1 MNIIINAT
9 QHNATPDQIEAGVCA
24 SAYENKLRQW
34 LTFDS
39 LPNRLTIQQH
49 AQSIAGYVADQAME
63 IVKNGDFEEKHHKA
77 LQQLVGMPAYCST
90 ICKSFHIKAMI
101 GGAPYLMAEL
111 EKELWH
117 LGIEPVYAFTRR
129 ESVETVGENGEVT
142 KTAVFK
148 HAGFVSAIQ

>member
-9 QHNATPDQIEAGVCA
+9 QHSATPDQIAAGVYA
-24 SAYENKLRQW
+24 STHETKLREW

-39 LPNRLTIQQH
+39 IPSRLTIQQH
-49 AQSIAGYVADQAME
+49 AQFIAGYVVDQAME
-63 IVKNGDFEEKHHKA
+63 IVKNADFDAPHHKA
-77 LQQLVGMPAYCST
+77 LQQLAGMPAYRDT
-90 ICKSFHIKAMI
+90 ICKSFRIKAMI

-117 LGIEPVYAFTRR
+117 LGIEPVYAFTKR
-129 ESVETVGENGEVT
+129 ESVESVDENGNVT

>member
-9 QHNATPDQIEAGVCA
+9 QHSATPEQLEAGVCA
-24 SAYENKLRQW
+24 SNYEAKLREW

-39 LPNRLTIQQH
+39 MPSRLEIQQH
-49 AQSIAGYVADQAME
+49 AQFIAGYVVDQAME
-63 IVKNGDFEEKHHKA
+63 IINSADFDEDHHKA
-77 LQQLVGMPAYCST
+77 LQQLTRMPAYRET
-90 ICKSFHIKAMI
+90 ICKSFRIKCMI
-101 GGAPYLMAEL
+101 GGAPYLMTEL

-117 LGIEPVYAFTRR
+117 LGIEPVYAFSRR

-148 HAGFVSAIQ
+148 HIGFVSAIQ